1 MAVELLRC
9 AGLRCAGLVA
19 GATGA
24 MLAGAV
30 FLEFRLLLGSQNGI
44 DLLALAFEQLREL
57 RFVSLGQILAAFGHE
72 FFDCRGVLFKDR
84 LDFVLLILGEAELF
98 GHHLQARGGI
108 HVIAVARAAAGW
120 GRGLRVFGEGEAWRG
135 DQAGCGEGEY
145 GE

>member
-1 MAVELLRC
+1 
-9 AGLRCAGLVA
+9 
-19 GATGA
+19 

-30 FLEFRLLLGSQNGI
+30 RFLHLGLLLGRQNGV
-44 DLLALAFEQLREL
+44 DRLVLRFHQLMEL
-57 RFVSLGQILAAFGHE
+57 RLVSLGQILTALGRDFLEGRCV
-72 FFDCRGVLFKDR
+72 FFKDR

-98 GHHLQARGGI
+98 GHHLQTRGGI